1 MARYA
6 TTLATRCLALAGA
19 LGAVIT
25 IATGCTN
32 TITGTPASPLYD
44 PFTVAGLPA
53 TDGPS
58 GVRADAPEPTGKVI
72 NGDGSDAD
80 HVALLGVN
88 DVEDYWKQTYATELP
103 GTLKPVTRTVS
114 YNSKDPASPRICGS
128 ETFKEPNAFFCPPH
142 WLMAWDRG
150 ALVPTGQKYF
160 GDTAIAGLIS
170 HEYGHAI
177 QQMAGLVDKTT
188 PTLVREQQADC
199 FGGSY
204 LRWLAEGKSP
214 RFTMS
219 TGDGLNHIL
228 AAVIVSRDPVLTPDR
243 ADLVDNGHGTALDRV
258 SAVQIGFVDGAS
270 ACAKITMSEIQSRRG
285 ELPLILHTDTD
296 GEIGSGDVP
305 ITREITDAVIEQLN
319 TIFKP
324 DTAPTL
330 AYTPTPCPGIESN
343 TGPANYCP
351 TTNTI
356 SIDLPALAALGR
368 PMDESEKQLLQ
379 GDNTALSIVVARYTQ
394 ALQHQRGLTLT
405 SATAGLRTAC
415 YTGVAERALA
425 EPAPGA
431 TNTAFRLTAG
441 DLDEAVSGLLTNGLA
456 AADVTNATVPA
467 GFTRILAFRSGI
479 ADANTNL
486 CDRRFP

>member
-19 LGAVIT
+19 LSAVIT
-25 IATGCTN
+25 IATGCTT
-32 TITGTPASPLYD
+32 TITGTPVSPLYD

-58 GVRADAPEPTGKVI
+58 GVRADAPDPTGTVL
-72 NGDGSDAD
+72 NTNGSDAD

-88 DVEDYWKQTYATELP
+88 DVEDFWKKTYPELP
-103 GTLKPVTRTVS
+103 GTFKPVSKLIS
-114 YNSKDPASPRICGS
+114 YDSKDPASPAICGS
-128 ETFKEPNAFFCPPH
+128 DTYKEPNAFFCPPR

-177 QQMAGLVDKTT
+177 QQMAGLVNKKT

-228 AAVIVSRDPVLTPDR
+228 AAVIVSRDPIITPDL
-243 ADLVDNGHGTALDRV
+243 AELVDNGHGTALDRI
-258 SAVQIGFVDGAS
+258 SALQIGFVDGVS
-270 ACAKITMSEIQSRRG
+270 ACAKITLSEIQHRRG
-285 ELPLILHTDTD
+285 ELPLILHTDAD
-296 GEIGSGDVP
+296 GNPETGDVP
-305 ITREITDAVIEQLN
+305 ISRDIIDALVERLN

-330 AYTPTPCPGIESN
+330 TYDPTPCPGVDTSPA
-343 TGPANYCP
+343 PANYCP
-351 TTNTI
+351 STNTI
-356 SIDLPALAALGR
+356 SVDLPALAALGQ
-368 PMDESEKQLLQ
+368 PLDESKKQLLQ

-394 ALQHQRGLTLT
+394 SLQHRRGLGLT
-405 SATAGLRTAC
+405 SASAGLRTAC

-425 EPAPGA
+425 EPTPGSD
-431 TNTAFRLTAG
+431 TAFQLTAG

-486 CDRRFP
+486 CDQRFP